1 MIGLGGLLLSVLTVA
16 LSQSWWVFDLT
27 THFRPHYVTA
37 ALLLALLALIL
48 GRRRLALLAVV
59 LAFPHLVTLDSL
71 VRVESAR
78 AAAPGGSGQS
88 LTLLTANLL
97 RGNRERAASV
107 EQILALNPDVVVLQE
122 GVGSWRSDLEKLI
135 PRYPYRSPVELSQ
148 EDRVHLF
155 SRVPLR
161 GVQVF
166 FPVGR
171 RYPYLYAELDL
182 DGQAMHLLALHA
194 PLPMSG
200 SLSRLRNDY
209 LRALARHAAALE
221 GPVVMAGD
229 FNITPW
235 SPYFLDLVADSG
247 LRDSA
252 QGRGWLPT
260 WPTWLPL
267 AGIPIDHVL
276 VSPEVTV
283 SELTRARPAG
293 SDHYPLIAELTIR

>member
-1 MIGLGGLLLSVLTVA
+1 MSRPIEVQLQRLLVIGLGGLLLSVLTVA

-182 DGQAMHLLALHA
+182 DGQAM
-194 PLPMSG
+194 PSM
-200 SLSRLRNDY
+200 RLCRC
-209 LRALARHAAALE
+209 
-221 GPVVMAGD
+221 
-229 FNITPW
+229 
-235 SPYFLDLVADSG
+235 
-247 LRDSA
+247 
-252 QGRGWLPT
+252 
-260 WPTWLPL
+260 
-267 AGIPIDHVL
+267 
-276 VSPEVTV
+276 
-283 SELTRARPAG
+283 PAV
-293 SDHYPLIAELTIR
+293 